1 MTQHEYD
8 EIAHYVAR
16 NFISPFCFEE
26 RTAEENFLEYS
37 GTKFNNFIEF
47 LIDLGVESEVKSNAS
62 EKH

>member
-16 NFISPFCFEE
+16 NFISPLCFEE
-26 RTAEENFLEYS
+26 REPKEIFLEYS
-37 GTKFNNFIEF
+37 STKFNNFIEF
-47 LIDLGVESEVKSNAS
+47 LDNLCAEKGEKKNVT

>member
-47 LIDLGVESEVKSNAS
+47 LDNLCAKG
-62 EKH
+62 EKKNVAEKY